1 MINAFAG
8 WIAAALRDDGFMLI
22 DVGCSRGID
31 PAWRAFGSR
40 LRAFGFDASLAE
52 VRRLTETE
60 TAQGIEYVAGF
71 VGISPDHPFARQ
83 KGNRAHWGRLPN
95 DRLSFSRTGE
105 LQREAVAAASDGDKL
120 LHNAW
125 RTMELADRDHP
136 VVLPAFLAARG
147 VSSVDAIKIDVDG
160 PDFDILNSLD
170 TALADLGVLALDLE
184 VNFNGTDCETDHTL
198 HNTDR
203 FLKAR
208 GFELLG
214 MKVRTYSTSAL
225 PQRYVWPF
233 PAETVAGRALQGDAF
248 YARDLAS
255 AEWHDLARQLGA
267 AKLAKLAA
275 IFAIRGL
282 PDCAAELLVAHRPL
296 VGTLFDVDRALDL
309 LARQVQ
315 GSAWRP
321 LGYRD
326 YIAAFEANHR
336 HFYTPIKPTLAA
348 RLAAAWR
355 SFRHPSSH
363 REC

>member
-1 MINAFAG
+1 MTNAFAS
-8 WIAAALRDDGFMLI
+8 WVAAALKDDSFMLV

-31 PAWRAFGSR
+31 PAWRAFGGR
-40 LRAFGFDASLAE
+40 LRAIGFDASLAE

-60 TAQGIEYVAGF
+60 AAPGIEYVAGF
-71 VGISPDHPFARQ
+71 VGIPPDHPFARK

-105 LQREAVAAASDGDKL
+105 LQRDVVAAASDDDKL

-136 VVLPAFLAARG
+136 VVLPAFLCARG
-147 VSSVDAIKIDVDG
+147 VTSVDAIKVDVDG

-170 TALADLGVLALDLE
+170 AALADLGVLALDLE

-225 PQRYVWPF
+225 PQRYVWPV

-255 AEWHDLARQLGA
+255 EEWHDLARQLGA

-275 IFAIRGL
+275 IFAIRDL
-282 PDCAAELLVAHRPL
+282 PDCAAELLLAHRPL
-296 VGTLFDVDRALDL
+296 LRSLFDVGLGLDL

-336 HFYTPIKPTLAA
+336 RFYTRIKPTLAT

-355 SFRHPSSH
+355 SFRQPS
-363 REC
+363 

>member
-1 MINAFAG
+1 MINAFAS
-8 WIAAALRDDGFMLI
+8 WVAAALEGDDFTLI

-31 PAWRAFGSR
+31 PAWRSLGSR
-40 LRAFGFDASLAE
+40 LRAFGFDASLTE
-52 VRRLTETE
+52 VRRLTEAE
-60 TAQGIEYVAGF
+60 TSQGIEYVAAF
-71 VGISPDHPFARQ
+71 VGIAPDHPFARK
-83 KGNRAHWGRLPN
+83 KGDRAHWGRLPN

-105 LQREAVAAASDGDKL
+105 LQRDAVAAASDRDKL

-136 VVLPAFLAARG
+136 VVLPAFLAARA

-170 TALADLGVLALDLE
+170 ASLANLGVLALDLE
-184 VNFNGTDCETDHTL
+184 VNFNGTDRETDHTL

-225 PQRYVWPF
+225 PERYVWPF

-255 AEWHDLARQLGA
+255 TEWDDLARQLGA
-267 AKLAKLAA
+267 GKLAKLAA

-282 PDCAAELLVAHRPL
+282 PDCAAELLVARRSLLAPL
-296 VGTLFDVDRALDL
+296 LDVDAGLDL

-336 HFYTPIKPTLAA
+336 RFYTRIKPTFAA
-348 RLAAAWR
+348 RLAGAWR
-355 SFRHPSSH
+355 GFRRPS
-363 REC
+363 

>member
-1 MINAFAG
+1 MINAFAS
-8 WIAAALRDDGFMLI
+8 WVAAALKGNDFTLI

-31 PAWRAFGSR
+31 PAWRSLGSR

-52 VRRLTETE
+52 VRRLTEAE
-60 TAQGIEYVAGF
+60 TAQGIEYVAAF
-71 VGISPDHPFARQ
+71 VGIPPDHPFARK
-83 KGNRAHWGRLPN
+83 KGDRAHWGRLPN

-105 LQREAVAAASDGDKL
+105 LQRDAVAAASDSDKL

-170 TALADLGVLALDLE
+170 ASLAGLGVLALDLE

-208 GFELLG
+208 SFELLG
-214 MKVRTYSTSAL
+214 MEVRTYSTSAL
-225 PQRYVWPF
+225 PERYVWPF

-255 AEWHDLARQLGA
+255 REWDDLARQLGA

-282 PDCAAELLVAHRPL
+282 PDCAAELLVARRPL
-296 VGTLFDVDRALDL
+296 LAPLFDVDAGLDL
-309 LARQVQ
+309 LARQAQ

-326 YIAAFEANHR
+326 YIAAFEANHPR
-336 HFYTPIKPTLAA
+336 FYTRIKPTFAA
-348 RLAAAWR
+348 RLAGAWR
-355 SFRHPSSH
+355 GFRRPS
-363 REC
+363 